1 MDANGSRRNEDPYLR
16 LGVKPFINCCS
27 VRTIHGGS
35 LMLPEVK
42 AAMAEASKRYV
53 NIYELMEQAG
63 NRLSELTGAGW
74 GFVTCGSAAAVC
86 LAAAGAVAGNDPE
99 KILRLPNTE
108 GMKNRVIIPKGQRF
122 AYDHAIRMTGAR
134 IVEISTRQELIA
146 EFDSGL
152 VAMVCVLGTN
162 EATSKVRL
170 EEIAELA
177 RPRRIPIL
185 VDAASE
191 HIKRPDPWLGRGAN
205 MVIYSGGKFLR
216 GPQTTGLLLGDKDIV
231 RAAWSNAS
239 PHQGMGRPMKVSK
252 EDVIGIVTAVE
263 IWFGERDHQGEE
275 KKWQDDLAAIAA
287 AVKRNPAVTAR
298 VIEPHDVVRVP
309 RLEVSWDK
317 AKIEMTGLELRQ
329 ALLDG
334 EPRVMLDDMEATD
347 RSVQIDPFGVQ
358 PGEAKMV
365 GARLAE
371 VLSGRAKPAEAAK
384 PAPSGLKLAGT
395 WQLTVGFLN
404 GEASHTLTLQQD
416 GQKLTGTHRTPFSEN
431 QLEGQVSGN
440 RLRLQS
446 RHPYEGTRVS
456 FIFEGEAKGDT
467 LSGKVRLG
475 TSGVHAGPVNENQ
488 HGSAPWSAKRAG

>member
-63 NRLSELTGAGW
+63 NRLSELTGVGW

-99 KILRLPNTE
+99 KILRLPDTE

-122 AYDHAIRMTGAR
+122 AYDHAIRMTGAK
-134 IVEISTRQELIA
+134 IVEIASREELIA

-152 VAMVCVLGTN
+152 VAMVCLLGTN
-162 EATSKVRL
+162 EAKAGVRL

-239 PHQGMGRPMKVSK
+239 PHQGLGRPMKVSK

-263 IWFGERDHQGEE
+263 IWFGERDHEGE
-275 KKWQDDLAAIAA
+275 
-287 AVKRNPAVTAR
+287 RR
-298 VIEPHDVVRVP
+298 
-309 RLEVSWDK
+309 
-317 AKIEMTGLELRQ
+317 
-329 ALLDG
+329 
-334 EPRVMLDDMEATD
+334 
-347 RSVQIDPFGVQ
+347 
-358 PGEAKMV
+358 
-365 GARLAE
+365 
-371 VLSGRAKPAEAAK
+371 SGRTISP
-384 PAPSGLKLAGT
+384 PLPPPCR
-395 WQLTVGFLN
+395 
-404 GEASHTLTLQQD
+404 
-416 GQKLTGTHRTPFSEN
+416 RT
-431 QLEGQVSGN
+431 
-440 RLRLQS
+440 RRS
-446 RHPYEGTRVS
+446 RPG
-456 FIFEGEAKGDT
+456 
-467 LSGKVRLG
+467 
-475 TSGVHAGPVNENQ
+475 
-488 HGSAPWSAKRAG
+488 